1 MFKVKNVMQNT
12 IKYKAFVLLAAVIA
26 FSSCRKIFN
35 LPDEKNYLSTQASYT
50 TMDWRPIMGRTF
62 NYNNVFS
69 PSGSTFPITFEI
81 KNPRF
86 GDGKDASDMLTV
98 RPVLVWNGEYSGKET
113 SLAEIE
119 AKRHLESHPILE
131 VRSSGDLIWWN
142 SATGIAPTP
151 SKPTPADK
159 FYIKPSD
166 SVIYPQNQRF
176 FDMKFT
182 NSGGSRTIKNL
193 TITPRIDQPYTPNPD
208 YNTFNGLAN
217 TTTPGGKIKVYSYA
231 NVSGIRGATTNQYMV
246 DTKNANTG
254 IVYVY
259 IRKFVDATG
268 DPAAIG
274 HRLRFRFLDKD
285 SVCISPNK
293 FNATKWL
300 DQVHGFNPAG
310 TAPGYFLYDKTGD
323 PNKFI
328 EYNVAYPIP
337 LAKVPSKFTSGGVA
351 NLGGG
356 DVAHAEFSYT
366 RIGFGGFTETGKI
379 IQDFNIYEK
388 GDWEIVYHFKTV
400 NPKFDND

>member
-12 IKYKAFVLLAAVIA
+12 IKYKAFVLLVAVIA

-35 LPDEKNYLSTQASYT
+35 LPDEKNYLSTQATYT
-50 TMDWRPIMGRTF
+50 TMSFQPIMGRTK
-62 NYNNVFS
+62 NYPNVFS
-69 PSGSTFPITFEI
+69 PSGSSFPITFEI

-86 GDGKDASDMLTV
+86 GDGRDASDMLALKPT
-98 RPVLVWNGEYSGKET
+98 LVWNAEYTGKET

-119 AKRHLESHPILE
+119 AKRHLENHPILE
-131 VRSSGDLIWWN
+131 VKSSGDIVWWY
-142 SATGIAPTP
+142 TVT
-151 SKPTPADK
+151 SKDIKPAD
-159 FYIKPSD
+159 
-166 SVIYPQNQRF
+166 SVVYPQNQRF
-176 FDMKFT
+176 FDVKFT
-182 NSGGSRTIKNL
+182 NSGGSRTIKGL
-193 TITPRIDQPYTPNPD
+193 SVTPYVEQPYTPNPD
-208 YNTFNGLAN
+208 YNTITGKPN

-231 NVSGIRGATTNQYMV
+231 SVSGIRGATTNQFMI

-259 IRKFVDATG
+259 IRKFTDPTG

-285 SVCISPNK
+285 SVSISPNK
-293 FNATKWL
+293 FGATKWL
-300 DQVHGFNPAG
+300 DQVHGFTPAG

-337 LAKVPSKFTSGGVA
+337 LARVPSKFTSGGVA
-351 NLGGG
+351 NLNGG
-356 DVAHAEFSYT
+356 DNAHAEFSYT
-366 RIGFGGFTETGKI
+366 RVGFGGIIETGRI
-379 IQDFNIYEK
+379 IQDFQIYEK